1 MRPSLRRAIL
11 LTNLGSGSLAAL
23 LCALVVR
30 NLLLAALV
38 QAPIFP
44 TRLGPASTRLPKPVL
59 STSAVRAASGLDR
72 RPPPDDPDPLP
83 IPSGLRARL
92 LGTAVA
98 NLGQWSLA
106 TVDDLETRRSLIL
119 RIGDPLGGGVVVGIE
134 RRRLLVR
141 VGDRL
146 EELTPEDRPPG
157 GPPVAATA
165 DLVRQT
171 GAEAYELDRGRLIAL
186 LSSPAELGRLRVVP
200 AFEGGVASGFKLFG
214 IPADSPLA
222 AAGFASGDVIG
233 RVNGLLIDS
242 PARALEIYATLQQ
255 ASRVEVELKRG
266 GRVLRKLFSLR

>member
-1 MRPSLRRAIL
+1 MRPSLRRAVL
-11 LTNLGSGSLAAL
+11 LTQLGALSLAAL

-38 QAPIFP
+38 QAPIFA
-44 TRLGPASTRLPKPVL
+44 TRLGPGPAKLPKPVL
-59 STSAVRAASGLDR
+59 SASAVRTASGLDR
-72 RPPPDDPDPLP
+72 APPPDDSGPPP
-83 IPSGLRARL
+83 VPSGLRAHL

-98 NLGQWSLA
+98 NHGQWSLA
-106 TVDDLETRRSLIL
+106 TVDDLETHRSLIL
-119 RIGDPLGGGVVVGIE
+119 RIGDPLGGGVVVAIE
-134 RRRLLVR
+134 RRKLLVR

-157 GPPVAATA
+157 GPPVAGTA
-165 DLVRQT
+165 GLLRQT
-171 GAEAYELDRGRLIAL
+171 GAEAYELDRGRLVAL
-186 LSSPAELGRLRVVP
+186 LSSPSELGRLKVVP
-200 AFEGGVASGFKLFG
+200 AFEDGVASGFKLFG
-214 IPADSPLA
+214 IAADSPLA

-242 PARALEIYATLQQ
+242 PARALELYATLQQ